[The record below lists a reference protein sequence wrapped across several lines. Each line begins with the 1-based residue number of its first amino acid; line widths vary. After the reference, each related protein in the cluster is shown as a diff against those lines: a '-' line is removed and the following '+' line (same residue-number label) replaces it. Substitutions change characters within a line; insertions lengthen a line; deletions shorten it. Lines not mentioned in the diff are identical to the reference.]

1 MSNSLVHVSRR
12 PEWGARKRMPGVC
25 RCWGVPWGMRYQP
38 RSWQWRLREQ
48 NHSPGFSR
56 SRNPHW
62 STPRVNRQIGCRRST
77 SNRGTSPAL
86 IRFPLNNFKQAL
98 TLFSKSFSSFPR
110 GTCLLLMSHMYLAL
124 DGIYHPIRAAFPNNP
139 TRRRHLMVQQGPST
153 TGLLPS
159 SAPPSRGLRP
169 SPLLRMLLQTTI
181 RRWAIPGL
189 LAVTRGIL
197 VSFFSS
203 AYWYA

>member
-1 MSNSLVHVSRR
+1 
-12 PEWGARKRMPGVC
+12 MPGVC
-25 RCWGVPWGMRYQP
+25 RCQGALWGMRCQP
-38 RSWQWRLREQ
+38 WSWQWCLHGQ
-48 NHSPGFSR
+48 NHSSSFGR
-56 SRNPHW
+56 RRNPHW
-62 STPRVNRQIGCRRST
+62 STPWVNQRTGCRRST
-77 SNRGTSPAL
+77 SNRGASPAP
-86 IRFPLNNFKQAL
+86 IYFPSNNFKHSL

-124 DGIYHPIRAAFPNNP
+124 DGIYHPIRAAFLNNP
-139 TRRRHLMVQQGPST
+139 TRRWHLMVQQGPST
-153 TGLLPS
+153 IGLLPS

-169 SPLLRMLLQTTI
+169 DPPLRMLLLTTI